1 MDHADPPIPVRQA
14 RITWAEADRLFL
26 RRDRLLDRTGEKL
39 ALTEAGNCDHAVAI
53 VRDRPFVFGYGGVEP
68 ALRAEHLALARCAT
82 GSRGEVVSTSAISAS
97 AHSRSAAGVSVI

>member
-39 ALTEAGNCDHAVAI
+39 ALAEAGNCDHAVAI

-68 ALRAEHLALARCAT
+68 ALRAEHLAP
-82 GSRGEVVSTSAISAS
+82 GEVRDRITRRGRQHLSDQRLSACEIGC
-97 AHSRSAAGVSVI
+97 R